1 MPSDLR
7 DVWMKRVIVADGG
20 MGTQLMAA
28 GMQTGAAPEL
38 WNVDNAPAVADVHRR
53 YRAAGCD
60 FVTTNTFGGS
70 RFTLSRHGLDA
81 RMAELNR
88 AGAALA
94 RQAVGPEAW
103 VLGDIGPFGDFLE
116 PVGDFKADD
125 VRQMFL
131 DQALALRHGGAD
143 GIIVETMADPA
154 EMMLAIEAARQVA
167 DWPVLAT
174 FAFNRAGDAFATMMG
189 ATVPQCVDAAVQAGA
204 DAVGANCGTSLTVAD
219 YLDLGRQ
226 LVAAAR
232 GTPVIVQPN
241 AGQPQLTAGSVQYA
255 VTPADVAQLA
265 HQLVAAGVKIVGGC
279 CGTTPEHLA
288 AVAKRVK

>member
-7 DVWMKRVIVADGG
+7 DAWTKRVIVADGG

-38 WNVDNAPAVADVHRR
+38 WNVDNAPAVADVHHR
-53 YRAAGCD
+53 YHAAGCD

-94 RQAVGPEAW
+94 RQAVGPGAW

-125 VRQMFL
+125 VREMFHE
-131 DQALALRHGGAD
+131 QALALRHGGAD

-154 EMMLAIEAARQVA
+154 ELMLAIEAARQVA

-189 ATVPQCVDAAVQAGA
+189 ATVQQCVDAAVQAGA